1 MNPHEDTAEEPVKPA
16 SAPREFA
23 TTHWS
28 LVVSAGS
35 DSPRGREALSEL
47 CHSYWYPL
55 YVFVRRRVNSAH
67 DAQDLTQAFF
77 LHLFEN
83 HAISRADR
91 TRGRFRA
98 FLLTALKHFL
108 TNEWEKNRAGKRGGG
123 TVPLSLDFES
133 GESRY
138 QIELTDTGLSPEKLF
153 DRRWVLTLL
162 DQVLGHLRNEV
173 EESGKGPYFE
183 ALKSAILGETTMS
196 EYEEAGRELGISAS
210 AAKQAAYRMR
220 NRYRQLFRAEV
231 ARTLDDESE
240 IDDEMRQ
247 IMEILREN

>member
-1 MNPHEDTAEEPVKPA
+1 MSPHEDTAEEPVEP
-16 SAPREFA
+16 APREFA

-28 LVVSAGS
+28 LVISAGNN
-35 DSPRGREALSEL
+35 SPRGREALSEL

-55 YVFVRRRVNSAH
+55 YVFVRRRVNSSH

-77 LHLFEN
+77 LHLFEK

-98 FLLTALKHFL
+98 FLLTALKNFL
-108 TNEWEKNRAGKRGGG
+108 TNEWEKSRAEKRGGG

-138 QIELTDTGLSPEKLF
+138 QIELADSGLSPEKLF

-162 DQVLGHLRNEV
+162 DQVLGQLRSEL
-173 EESGKGPYFE
+173 EESGKGPFFD
-183 ALKSAILGETTMS
+183 ALKGAILGETTKC
-196 EYEEAGRELGISAS
+196 EYEEAGSALGISAA

-231 ARTLDDESE
+231 ARTLEDESD

-247 IMEILREN
+247 IMGILSQS

>member
-1 MNPHEDTAEEPVKPA
+1 MNSPKDTAEEPVEP
-16 SAPREFA
+16 SSRSREFA

-35 DSPRGREALSEL
+35 DSPKGKEALSEL
-47 CHSYWYPL
+47 CHRYWYPL
-55 YVFVRRRVNSAH
+55 YVYVRRRVDSAH

-77 LHLFEN
+77 LHLFEK
-83 HAISRADR
+83 HAISKADC

-98 FLLTALKHFL
+98 FLLTALKNFL
-108 TNEWEKNRAGKRGGG
+108 TNEWEKGRTEKRGGG

-138 QIELTDTGLSPEKLF
+138 KIELKDTGLSPEKLF

-162 DQVLGHLRNEV
+162 DHVLGQLRCEL
-173 EESGKGPYFE
+173 EESGKEAHFE
-183 ALKSAILGETTMS
+183 VLKGAILGETTLS
-196 EYEEAGRELGISAS
+196 EYEQAGSALGISPT

-231 ARTLDDESE
+231 ARTLDDESD
-240 IDDEMRQ
+240 IDDEMRE
-247 IMEILREN
+247 IMGILSSS